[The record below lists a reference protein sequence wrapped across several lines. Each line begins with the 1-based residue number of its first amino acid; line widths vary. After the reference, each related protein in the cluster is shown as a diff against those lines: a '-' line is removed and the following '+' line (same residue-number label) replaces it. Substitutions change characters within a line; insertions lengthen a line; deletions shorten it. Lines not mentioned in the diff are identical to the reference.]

1 VNPLPNIE
9 EEGGL
14 SVDDEQ
20 PDAPDND
27 QIDWT
32 PPGKKEPQIQ

>member
-1 VNPLPNIE
+1 LIRVNPLPNIE

-27 QIDWT
+27 
-32 PPGKKEPQIQ
+32 